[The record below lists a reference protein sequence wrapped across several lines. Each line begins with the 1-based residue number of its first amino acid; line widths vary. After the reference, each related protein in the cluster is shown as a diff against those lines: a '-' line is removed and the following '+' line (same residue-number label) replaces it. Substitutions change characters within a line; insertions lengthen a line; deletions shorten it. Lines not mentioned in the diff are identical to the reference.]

1 MRNKKHIKMIEDRY
15 INMVDTYNDIIE
27 KNALFA
33 IDYINYLFDQKKF
46 TIIVDGEHTDYDE
59 YDYNLYMYDKN
70 SKIYKVYEEA
80 IFKKDFISY
89 LIEAFSFKEDSKN
102 KDLVLIFNNSDMH
115 DIYELLKAYSPY
127 KYVESITKLDDDS
140 VITNIGGRIFNVT
153 KRKFIEWTDDNNILE
168 YPLIYTLDYDGTDE
182 KIINLFKRNNIT
194 NESFEELMEINAIF
208 DEIYDNGYTSFDLVD
223 FLNGDIDDDEDD
235 YEDDEEDEITFN
247 VKKEDEL
254 HQPILRIHNVKK

>member
-1 MRNKKHIKMIEDRY
+1 
-15 INMVDTYNDIIE
+15 
-27 KNALFA
+27 
-33 IDYINYLFDQKKF
+33 
-46 TIIVDGEHTDYDE
+46 
-59 YDYNLYMYDKN
+59 
-70 SKIYKVYEEA
+70 
-80 IFKKDFISY
+80 
-89 LIEAFSFKEDSKN
+89 
-102 KDLVLIFNNSDMH
+102 MH

-208 DEIYDNGYTSFDLVD
+208 DEISDNGYTSFDLVD

-247 VKKEDEL
+247 VKK
-254 HQPILRIHNVKK
+254 